1 MSGIIS
7 DVIAPLGIAV
17 AGAAVGSLVTY
28 LLSRRR
34 DKAKIT
40 PHLVFG
46 FSDLPEHE
54 NLGAVGFRN
63 LQSKLELL
71 ISGTIRNVG
80 TALAIDIKLD
90 IYHFRSSKAPPV
102 HEISGIHVSEA
113 LQIGES
119 LQWSKS
125 IRLADLTVDA
135 PYYKSGTIG
144 VFSDATG
151 TRYYHYHVVFSC
163 KNQLGEEFST
173 IYCMEK
179 TVENNVFKGNK
190 MVFIRQLGKYKP
202 MAQFPA
208 EWRDEIKAGELTT
221 APTIDAR
228 DARHPYE

>member
-7 DVIAPLGIAV
+7 DVITPLGITA
-17 AGAAVGSLVTY
+17 AGAAVGSVVTY

-34 DKAKIT
+34 EKAERT
-40 PHLVFG
+40 PHLLFE

-63 LQSKLELL
+63 LQSKLERL

-90 IYHFRSSKAPPV
+90 IYHFRSSKAPPL

-113 LQIGES
+113 LQKGEA

-125 IRLADLTVDA
+125 IRLADLTIDG
-135 PYYKSGTIG
+135 PNYKSGTIG
-144 VFSDATG
+144 VFSDDKCAK
-151 TRYYHYHVVFSC
+151 YYHFHVVFSC
-163 KNQLGEEFST
+163 KNPLGEEFST

-190 MVFIRQLGKYKP
+190 IVFIRQLEKYEP

-208 EWRDEIKAGELTT
+208 EWRD
-221 APTIDAR
+221 
-228 DARHPYE
+228 

>member
-1 MSGIIS
+1 
-7 DVIAPLGIAV
+7 
-17 AGAAVGSLVTY
+17 
-28 LLSRRR
+28 LLSRWRE
-34 DKAKIT
+34 KAERT
-40 PHLVFG
+40 PHLLFE

-113 LQIGES
+113 LQKGEA
-119 LQWSKS
+119 LQWRKS
-125 IRLADLTVDA
+125 IRLADLTVDG
-135 PYYKSGTIG
+135 PNYKSGTTGI
-144 VFSDATG
+144 FSDDTS
-151 TRYYHYHVVFSC
+151 TKYCHYHVVLSC
-163 KNQLGEEFST
+163 KNPLGEEFST

-179 TVENNVFKGNK
+179 TVENNAFKGNK
-190 MVFIRQLGKYKP
+190 MVFIRQLGKYEP

-208 EWRDEIKAGELTT
+208 EWRAEIKARELLS
-221 APTIDAR
+221 ISSSSR
-228 DARHPYE
+228 S